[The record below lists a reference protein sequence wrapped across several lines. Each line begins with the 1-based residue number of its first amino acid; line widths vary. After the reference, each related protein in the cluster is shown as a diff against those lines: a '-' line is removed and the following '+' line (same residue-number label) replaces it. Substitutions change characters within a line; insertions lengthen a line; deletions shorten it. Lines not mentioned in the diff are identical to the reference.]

1 MCALSSTVQV
11 IGPQWS
17 SDHESGA
24 SPRRLTRPYVGLSPT
39 RPQSDAGFLIDPA
52 VSSPS
57 APRHNPAATA
67 APGPVLDP
75 PVMRD
80 VSHGFFGAG
89 TSPGRLDIV
98 SLPRMTVPALRR
110 RSTAAASR
118 GDFAFFPRISAG
130 AFLRSS

>member
-17 SDHESGA
+17 SDQESGA
-24 SPRRLTRPYVGLSPT
+24 RPRRLTRPYVALKPT
-39 RPQSDAGFLIDPA
+39 RLQSDAGLRIDPA

-75 PVMRD
+75 PVMRV
-80 VSHGFFGAG
+80 VSHGFRGAG
-89 TSPGRLDIV
+89 ISPRSEEHTSELQ
-98 SLPRMTVPALRR
+98 
-110 RSTAAASR
+110 SR
-118 GDFAFFPRISAG
+118 GLISYA
-130 AFLRSS
+130 